1 MKSQNKLPNFK
12 KLENLKSESSQ
23 NKFAKFFTLRPLIML
38 LLVWV
43 NKNESETC
51 QLSVKKRKRPVE
63 KEIQRQT
70 KNTLKGIIPDESF
83 LNFFTDIMSDEVYLN
98 KKDMLL
104 LNKKIDNKKTFSK
117 LIEKFENPIKNCV
130 KELFFFANSS
140 NKEEIL
146 KEKKKNLDVSKN
158 FLIKGGSIVNQ
169 LILKPIEYNF
179 FLFNNP
185 LINLITKNFLQLII
199 FGISSWQISGK
210 NASIPNV
217 TIKKGANEKI
227 IVRDPDTLVEHV
239 FETLDDALKFI
250 LKHKWYIILL
260 YLLFLFR
267 KPILNFLNLKK
278 EKILQQPNV
287 VKVLTNLKEKNEKI
301 KDWIIEWY
309 RNIRGYS
316 SEERN
321 LILEQIAKIRR
332 KFEALKKLVRHF
344 QEKIDLDA
352 EKILQYKN
360 YIELVKKELMT
371 KELEIKQWDTILKYI
386 ETEFPDYFV
395 VINDL
400 KKNGIP
406 DNTVEDIN
414 LDEN

>member
-1 MKSQNKLPNFK
+1 MKKKNKLLTFE
-12 KLENLKSESSQ
+12 KLGNLKIESSQ
-23 NKFAKFFTLRPLIML
+23 NKFAKFFTIRPLIML
-38 LLVWV
+38 MLVWV
-43 NKNESETC
+43 NKNELETC
-51 QLSVKKRKRPVE
+51 QPFLKKRKTPIE
-63 KEIQRQT
+63 NKIQMET

-98 KKDMLL
+98 KQDMLF

-117 LIEKFENPIKNCV
+117 LMEKFENPIKNSI
-130 KELFFFANSS
+130 KELFFFASIS

-169 LILKPIEYNF
+169 LILKPIEYKF

-210 NASIPNV
+210 NVPIPNV
-217 TIKKGANEKI
+217 TIKKGANDTI
-227 IVRDPDTLVEHV
+227 IVRDPDTLVEHI

-250 LKHKWYIILL
+250 KKHKWYIILL

-278 EKILQQPNV
+278 EKILEQPDV
-287 VKVLTNLKEKNEKI
+287 VKVLTNLKEKNDNI
-301 KDWIIEWY
+301 KHWIIEWY

-316 SEERN
+316 ADERN
-321 LILEQIAKIRR
+321 LILEQIAKLRR
-332 KFEALKKLVRHF
+332 KFEALKKLIRHF

-352 EKILQYKN
+352 EKILQYKK

-371 KELEIKQWDTILKYI
+371 KELEIKQWDKILKYI
-386 ETEFPDYFV
+386 ETEFPDYFI

-400 KKNGIP
+400 KKNGVP

-414 LDEN
+414 LD